1 MKKKIIIAIIGLV
14 VLTGTIGGIKGLQ
27 ISWMIAQ
34 KRQPAPEMV
43 TTAAAHTENWES
55 VLTSVASLVAVQG
68 VTVSAEMTGKVVQIA
83 FEPGAMVQAGDLLV
97 QQDIS
102 AETAQLRSAEAT
114 VTLTKITL
122 ERARKLL
129 SQKTSSQAEYDN
141 ADAQYKQAVAQADNM
156 RALIAKK
163 TIRAPFTGALGI
175 RLVNLGQILSA
186 GDEIVSLQAL
196 DPVFVNFSL
205 PQQQLAQI
213 RPGLAV
219 RVKTDALPGQ
229 VVEGT
234 ITAINPEVE
243 KATRNVVVQATVKN
257 TQQRLRPGMFA
268 TATVVLPEQDT
279 VLAIPITAV
288 LNAPYSDSVFIVE
301 DDKNAKNSPP
311 AKVVRQQFVRLGVR
325 RGDFV
330 AVTSGLKQG
339 ETVVSTGAFKLRNG
353 QAVTV
358 DNTLVPEFKIAPTPK
373 DT

>member
-14 VLTGTIGGIKGLQ
+14 VLTGIIGGIKALQ
-27 ISWMIAQ
+27 ISFMISQ
-34 KRQPAPEMV
+34 KRQPLPEIV
-43 TTAAAHTENWES
+43 TTTAAHTETWET

-68 VTVSAEMTGKVVQIA
+68 VMVSAELSGKVVSIA
-83 FEPGAMVQAGDLLV
+83 FEPGTMVKAGDLLV

-114 VTLTKITL
+114 VALTKITL

-141 ADAQYKQAVAQADNM
+141 ADAQYKQALGQADNI

-163 TIRAPFTGALGI
+163 TIRAPFAGELGI

-186 GDEIVSLQAL
+186 GDAIVSLQAL
-196 DPVFVNFSL
+196 DPIFVNFSL
-205 PQQQLAQI
+205 PQQQLARI
-213 RPGLAV
+213 KTGLTV

-243 KATRNVVVQATVKN
+243 KATRNIVVQATVKN

-268 TATVVLPEQDT
+268 TATVVLPEQQT
-279 VLAIPITAV
+279 VLAIPVTAV

-301 DDKNAKNSPP
+301 DDKNEKNSPP
-311 AKVVRQQFVRLGVR
+311 ARVVRQQFVRLGER

-330 AVTSGLKQG
+330 AVTSGLKEG

-353 QAVTV
+353 QAVTI
-358 DNTLVPEFKIAPTPK
+358 DNTLAPAFKIAPTPK

>member
-14 VLTGTIGGIKGLQ
+14 VLTGIIGGIKGLQ
-27 ISWMIAQ
+27 ISFMISQ
-34 KRQPAPEMV
+34 KQQPAPEIV
-43 TTAAAHTENWES
+43 TAAVPHTETWET

-68 VTVSAEMTGKVVQIA
+68 VMVSAELAGKVVNIA
-83 FEPGAMVQAGDLLV
+83 FEPGTMVKAGDLLV

-114 VTLTKITL
+114 VALTKITL

-129 SQKTSSQAEYDN
+129 AQKTSSQAEYDN
-141 ADAQYKQAVAQADNM
+141 ADAQYKQALGQADNI

-163 TIRAPFTGALGI
+163 TIRAPFTGELGI
-175 RLVNLGQILSA
+175 RMVNLGQILSA
-186 GDEIVSLQAL
+186 GDAIVSLQAL
-196 DPVFVNFSL
+196 DPIFVNFSL
-205 PQQQLAQI
+205 PQQQLARI
-213 RPGLAV
+213 KTGLTL

-229 VVEGT
+229 IVEGT

-243 KATRNVVVQATVKN
+243 KATRNIVVQATVKN

-268 TATVVLPEQDT
+268 TATVVLPEQQT
-279 VLAIPITAV
+279 VLAIPVTAV

-301 DDKNAKNSPP
+301 DDKNDKNSPP
-311 AKVVRQQFVRLGVR
+311 ARVVRQQFVRLGER

-330 AVTSGLKQG
+330 AVISGLKQG

-353 QAVTV
+353 QSVTI
-358 DNTLVPEFKIAPTPK
+358 DNTLAPEFKIAPTPK

>member
-14 VLTGTIGGIKGLQ
+14 VLTGIIGGIKGLQ
-27 ISWMIAQ
+27 ISFMISQ
-34 KRQPAPEMV
+34 KRQPAPEIV
-43 TTAAAHTENWES
+43 TAAVPHTETWET

-68 VTVSAEMTGKVVQIA
+68 VMVSAELAGKVVNIA
-83 FEPGAMVQAGDLLV
+83 FEPGTMVKAGDLLV
-97 QQDIS
+97 QQDIA

-114 VTLTKITL
+114 VALTKITL

-141 ADAQYKQAVAQADNM
+141 ADAQYKQALGQADNI

-163 TIRAPFTGALGI
+163 TIRAPFTGELGI

-186 GDEIVSLQAL
+186 GDAIVSLQAL
-196 DPVFVNFSL
+196 DPIFVNFSL
-205 PQQQLAQI
+205 PQQQLARI
-213 RPGLAV
+213 KTGLTL

-229 VVEGT
+229 IVEGT

-243 KATRNVVVQATVKN
+243 KATRNIVVQATVKN

-268 TATVVLPEQDT
+268 TATVVLPEQQT
-279 VLAIPITAV
+279 VLAIPVTAV

-301 DDKNAKNSPP
+301 DDKNDKNSPP
-311 AKVVRQQFVRLGVR
+311 ARVVRQQFVRLGER

-330 AVTSGLKQG
+330 AVISGLKQG

-353 QAVTV
+353 QSVTI
-358 DNTLVPEFKIAPTPK
+358 DNTLAPEFKIAPTPK